1 MNNKEFVLYVKLL
14 REILEKFYSNEGHKK
29 INTYWK
35 SNVLNKDI
43 LIQIKRDNIPH
54 MLGIHYWKQLKN
66 VNNFNFSYL
75 QIFIK
80 EIISGKS
87 KYDDLLKLMIN
98 NFNKLSKDIVKKY
111 KSVDFFNFLVERI
124 IIFVNFINCIQ
135 NNSLN
140 EIELYYNDDNSFF
153 MCIPKIKL
161 SENKKF
167 NVNFELCRISSP
179 SFNYETY
186 IIKSIKVIKQERK
199 NLNKSELKL
208 KSIFPKI

>member
-35 SNVLNKDI
+35 SNSLNKDI
-43 LIQIKRDNIPH
+43 LIKIKIDNIPH

-111 KSVDFFNFLVERI
+111 KSVDFFWFFSGKN
-124 IIFVNFINCIQ
+124 
-135 NNSLN
+135 
-140 EIELYYNDDNSFF
+140 YYFCEF
-153 MCIPKIKL
+153 H
-161 SENKKF
+161 
-167 NVNFELCRISSP
+167 
-179 SFNYETY
+179 
-186 IIKSIKVIKQERK
+186 
-199 NLNKSELKL
+199 
-208 KSIFPKI
+208 

>member
-1 MNNKEFVLYVKLL
+1 
-14 REILEKFYSNEGHKK
+14 
-29 INTYWK
+29 
-35 SNVLNKDI
+35 
-43 LIQIKRDNIPH
+43 

-80 EIISGKS
+80 EIISGRL
-87 KYDDLLKLMIN
+87 KYDDLLKLIIN
-98 NFNKLSKDIVKKY
+98 NFKKLSKDIVKKY

-124 IIFVNFINCIQ
+124 IIFVNFINGVL
-135 NNSLN
+135 NDSLN
-140 EIELYYNDDNSFF
+140 EIELYYNDDNSFV

-161 SENKKF
+161 STNKKF

-179 SFNYETY
+179 SFTYETY
-186 IIKSIKVIKQERK
+186 IIKSIKVVKQKRK

-208 KSIFPKI
+208 KSVFPKILVSKKEI